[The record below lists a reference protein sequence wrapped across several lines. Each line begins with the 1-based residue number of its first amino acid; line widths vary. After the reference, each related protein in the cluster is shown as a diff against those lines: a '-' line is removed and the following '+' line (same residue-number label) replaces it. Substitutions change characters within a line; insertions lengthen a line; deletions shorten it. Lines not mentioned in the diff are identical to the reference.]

1 MMTSPLAKL
10 IFALTA
16 LVFSLPALAGS
27 VSFQLSLT
35 GPELTVINQGNGS
48 AYYPAVYRL
57 LADGSWSRLAAV
69 DKPAELAAGARMK
82 LTWPELRPRE
92 QLPPL
97 ERTQPV
103 MVRFFDQAGVGFGQ
117 ISFFH
122 TPPAA
127 KTKLRASYAGGV
139 LQIEPPEAVFSISAS
154 WVLWPLEEG
163 IRPIR
168 LPVNFEHRQPPARR
182 IDWLRHGRDPVQLDT
197 GGAQPEVTLLHETAQ
212 GYVLQRVANGGLQGK
227 EQRAVWLNS
236 SKVFYASAMIAL
248 ALAAGFMLLQFLRRP
263 RRSAAA

>member
-1 MMTSPLAKL
+1 MMTSPLARL
-10 IFALTA
+10 VFALTA
-16 LVFSLPALAGS
+16 LLLPLSALAGS

-35 GPELTVINQGNGS
+35 VPELTVTNQGNGS
-48 AYYPAVYRL
+48 AYYPAVFRL
-57 LADGSWSRLAAV
+57 LADGSWSQLAAV

-97 ERTQPV
+97 ERMQPV

-127 KTKLRASYAGGV
+127 KTTLRASYAGGL
-139 LQIEPPEAVFSISAS
+139 LQVEAPDAVFSIAAS
-154 WVLWPLEEG
+154 WLLWPLEEG
-163 IRPIR
+163 IRPIH
-168 LPVNFEHRQPPARR
+168 LPVRFEHRQPPAQR
-182 IDWLRHGRDPVQLDT
+182 IDWLRQGREPIKLDT
-197 GGAQPEVTLLHETAQ
+197 GGAQPEAMLLHETGQ
-212 GYVLQRVANGGLQGK
+212 GFVLQRVPNGGLQGR
-227 EQRAVWLNS
+227 EQRAVWLNAT
-236 SKVFYASAMIAL
+236 KTFYAAALIAL
-248 ALAAGFMLLQFLRRP
+248 ALAAGFMLLQYLRRP